1 MPERRDGSN
10 RPGHLRLPASW
21 SSGSSFISL
30 RVIASR
36 GCAGWFGQTDR
47 GQCEGLLAGRICAP
61 AFTATRG
68 NVMYIGVGAIVL
80 IVLVVLLI
88 LFLRRRV

>member
-1 MPERRDGSN
+1 MRVMGP
-10 RPGHLRLPASW
+10 P
-21 SSGSSFISL
+21 SFHCESL
-30 RVIASR
+30 RARGAS
-36 GCAGWFGQTDR
+36 GWFGRADC

-68 NVMYIGVGAIVL
+68 NVMYIGVGTIVL

-88 LFLRRRV
+88 LFLRRRA